1 MIRKGT
7 LLLFT
12 LFLMIHT
19 GKAQSSGDEWI
30 SLFDGETL
38 NNWTASEN
46 PETFSVED
54 GKIVVHGPRA
64 HLFYNGPVNDS
75 INPTDWNGDTN
86 FDDFVF
92 KADVMTTPGS
102 NSGIFFH
109 TKFQEEGWP
118 AHGYEAQ
125 VNNSYDQDP
134 RRTAS
139 LYNVDDNREITF
151 PDNEWFTMTIRV
163 EGQHITIMVND
174 QTITDYT
181 EPDDVDRGTNVLSS
195 GTFALQGH
203 DPGSKVFYKN
213 IRVRPF

>member
-1 MIRKGT
+1 MKKII
-7 LLLFT
+7 LLLFSFV
-12 LFLMIHT
+12 LFSSAAF
-19 GKAQSSGDEWI
+19 GQSSNNEWI
-30 SLFDGETL
+30 SLFDGESFDG
-38 NNWTASEN
+38 WKAAEN
-46 PETFSVED
+46 PETFSIDD
-54 GKIVVHGPRA
+54 GKIVAYGPRA
-64 HLFYNGPVNDS
+64 HLFYMGSVENH
-75 INPTDWNGDTN
+75 N
-86 FDDFVF
+86 FNDFVF

-109 TKFQEEGWP
+109 TQYQEEGWP

-125 VNNSYDQDP
+125 VNNSYDPDP

-139 LYNVDDNREITF
+139 LYNVDDNTQITF

-163 EGQHITIMVND
+163 EGQHITIIVDD

-203 DPGSKVFYKN
+203 DPESKVYFKN
-213 IRVRPF
+213 IRVKPL